1 MLQVICIMANRLWSN
16 LDLPDVWGNCRHKT
30 LWKGKGS
37 TTDPYKHKGLRIG
50 ATACKLIINII
61 LERIRPWY
69 KA

>member
-1 MLQVICIMANRLWSN
+1 MLQGICRMANSLWSN
-16 LDLPDVWGNCRHKT
+16 LDLPAVIDLK

-37 TTDPYKHKGLRIG
+37 TADPYKHKGLRIG
-50 ATACKLIINII
+50 ATVCKLIINII